1 MYFLM
6 KHTHFGPHVW
16 GAQSCNIYL
25 IFLVSYISYL
35 CYVMNKNK
43 TGKMELELHSTVAD
57 SRDVLHKQERLD
69 KVSF

>member
-1 MYFLM
+1 
-6 KHTHFGPHVW
+6 
-16 GAQSCNIYL
+16 
-25 IFLVSYISYL
+25 
-35 CYVMNKNK
+35 MNKNK